1 LVEVEEVGE
10 FEKSQSLNGLLG
22 GLLGNSLDNFF
33 SFTVSS
39 NLLVDLL
46 VGSLVESSSLF
57 SSLSSLSH
65 GLSVQ
70 SLLVGLSDDFFTF
83 TSSGKLVSNSD
94 GLLEEGQLGDLLDQ
108 LSVDLFT
115 VSVVGVFTV
124 SVNSSSAQ
132 PRRELEEAQDRLDL
146 LEEGSTVVVVDVF
159 TMGVVSMGVFTVVVV
174 TGSSSAQPRGE
185 LEEGSSLSDSGFTRD
200 DSSSGG
206 NLSKGESEEGLSD
219 GSVNSFTVSVSSG
232 NSMSVG
238 MAVFT
243 VVVVGNTSVSVGVDL
258 GSNGKTGEGEEGND
272 GSHI

>member
-1 LVEVEEVGE
+1 MVEVEEVGE

>member
-132 PRRELEEAQDRLDL
+132 PRRELEEAQDGLDL

>member
-124 SVNSSSAQ
+124 SVDSSSAQ

-174 TGSSSAQPRGE
+174 VGSSSAQPSGE

>member
-174 TGSSSAQPRGE
+174 GSSSAQPSGD

>member
-174 TGSSSAQPRGE
+174 VGSSSAQPSGE

>member
-39 NLLVDLL
+39 NLLGDLL

-57 SSLSSLSH
+57 SSLSSLSQS
-65 GLSVQ
+65 LSVQ

-115 VSVVGVFTV
+115 VSVVSVFTV

>member
-115 VSVVGVFTV
+115 VSVVSVFTV

>member
-1 LVEVEEVGE
+1 MVEVEEVGE

-174 TGSSSAQPRGE
+174 GSSSAQPRGE

>member
-1 LVEVEEVGE
+1 MVEVEEVGE

-124 SVNSSSAQ
+124 SVDSSSAQ